1 MLLVLLGALVGVAS
15 AGMAVYART
24 SGVEVRAT
32 QATYMAEGA
41 GDQLMA
47 QLDAALAD
55 GVVTPS
61 DITALTVPTAPGFT
75 FTQTTSVA
83 GAPTTRVI
91 SRGAFAG
98 LYAFEQPMTVRVS
111 AADNSWNRSTVE
123 IGVTLQSIPIFQ
135 FGAFYDRDLEV
146 TNGPLLS
153 FTGWVH
159 SNKSVYLS
167 SPAADFYSLVTAAD
181 SVFWATKD
189 NGAVYGGVRIA
200 NSAGTLIPLDFDSRS
215 DPGATFPAQ
224 SNTKFNGRLMSG
236 ASGVRPL
243 RLPLPIGMQPDEL
256 IKPARTG
263 DSPDVAAVRMANKA
277 DLRIVV
283 DLAATITSICTQ
295 ATFIRTG
302 GRAPLGAACPGI
314 VTFVRDQFWDGRE
327 MRRPDVLNINLD
339 SLRSFVNAAPATRQV
354 SVLYVEFRNR
364 DSTGVDALRDYPAVR
379 ITDGD
384 ELPLPAITGDPGGMS
399 IVTNSAL
406 YVQGDF
412 NTISWK
418 PAALMADVTT
428 FLSNGW
434 SDAQSQVFPRPPTAV
449 ATAVNAA
456 LLTGNSETPCDIA
469 QCGSVQQFGGGLEN
483 LPRFIEDWG
492 GGTPPAL
499 GVAFSYT
506 GSLVALFA
514 SRQSTQPWGHSIN
527 TDAFGAGQ
535 RYYAPPQRNWTFDT
549 RFRNPLLLPPGTP
562 RLGSVMQ
569 VSYRNVYR

>member
-32 QATYMAEGA
+32 QTTYAAEGA

-47 QLDAALAD
+47 QLDAALSD
-55 GVVTPS
+55 GVITPS
-61 DITALTVPTAPGFT
+61 DISALSVPTAPGFT
-75 FTQTTSVA
+75 FTQTTNVI
-83 GAPTTRVI
+83 GAPITRII

-98 LYAFEQPMTVRVS
+98 LYAFEQPMTIRVT
-111 AADNSWNRSTVE
+111 AADNLWNRSSIE

-159 SNKSVYLS
+159 SNKNVYLS

-181 SVFWATKD
+181 SVFWTTKD
-189 NGAVYGGVRIA
+189 DGSVYGGVRIA
-200 NSAGTLIPLDFDSRS
+200 NSAGTLVPLDFDSRS
-215 DPGATFPAQ
+215 DPGAAAFVAK
-224 SNTKFNGRLMSG
+224 SNTKFDGRLMSG
-236 ASGVRPL
+236 ATGVRPL

-256 IKPARTG
+256 IKPARPG
-263 DSPDVAAVRMANKA
+263 DPPDVTAVRMANKA
-277 DLRIVV
+277 DLRIIV
-283 DLAATITSICTQ
+283 DLAVPYTNICAQ

-302 GRAPLGAACPGI
+302 GRAPLGGDCPGI
-314 VTFVRDQFWDGRE
+314 ITFVRDQFWDGRE
-327 MRRPDVLNINLD
+327 MRRPDVLNIDLAA
-339 SLRSFVNAAPATRQV
+339 LRTFVNASPTSRQV
-354 SVLYVEFRNR
+354 TVLYVEFRNR
-364 DSTGVDALRDYPAVR
+364 DSTGVDQLRDYPALRVVN
-379 ITDGD
+379 GD
-384 ELPLPAITGDPGGMS
+384 VLPLPAVPGDPGGMS

-412 NTISWK
+412 NTLSWK

-434 SDAQSQVFPRPPTAV
+434 DDTQSQVFPRPPTAV
-449 ATAVNAA
+449 ATTVNAA
-456 LLTGNSETPCDIA
+456 LLTGNSETPCDIVH
-469 QCGSVQQFGGGLEN
+469 CGGIQQFGGGLEN

-492 GGTPPAL
+492 GGTPPIP
-499 GVAFSYT
+499 GVAFNYT

-514 SRQSTQPWGHSIN
+514 SRQSTQPWGHSFN
-527 TDAFGAGQ
+527 GGQ

-569 VSYRNVYR
+569 VSYRNVYQ

>member
-1 MLLVLLGALVGVAS
+1 VAS

-24 SGVEVRAT
+24 AGVEVRASQT
-32 QATYMAEGA
+32 TYAAEGA

-47 QLDAALAD
+47 QLDAALSD
-55 GVVTPS
+55 GVITPS
-61 DITALTVPTAPGFT
+61 DISALSVPTAPGFT
-75 FTQTTSVA
+75 FTQSTSVT
-83 GAPTTRVI
+83 GSPNTRII

-98 LYAFEQPMTVRVS
+98 LYAFEQPMTISVT
-111 AADNSWNRSTVE
+111 AADASWNRSTIE

-146 TNGPLLS
+146 TNGPPLS

-181 SVFWATKD
+181 SVVWATKD
-189 NGAVYGGVRIA
+189 DGSVYGGVRIA
-200 NSAGTLIPLDFDSRS
+200 DGTGTLQVLDFDSRS
-215 DPGATFPAQ
+215 DPGASFVAKST
-224 SNTKFNGRLMSG
+224 TKFDGRLMSG
-236 ASGVRPL
+236 ESGVRPL

-256 IKPARTG
+256 IKPARLG
-263 DSPDVAAVRMANKA
+263 DSPDVTAVRMANKA

-283 DLAATITSICTQ
+283 DLNDPLADICAE

-302 GRAPLGAACPGI
+302 GRAAIPAAACAGI
-314 VTFVRDQFWDGRE
+314 FTFVRDQFWDGRE
-327 MRRPDVLNINLD
+327 RRRPDVLNVD
-339 SLRSFVNAAPATRQV
+339 MVALRAWVNAVPGPRQV
-354 SVLYVEFRNR
+354 SVLYVEFQNR
-364 DSTGVDALRDYPAVR
+364 DSTGVAVLRDYPALR
-379 ITDGD
+379 ITGGR
-384 ELPLPAITGDPGGMS
+384 ELPLPAVTGDPGGMS
-399 IVTNSAL
+399 IVTNAAL
-406 YVQGDF
+406 YVRGDF
-412 NTISWK
+412 NVDNWK

-434 SDAQSQVFPRPPTAV
+434 DDTQSQVYPRPPTAT
-449 ATAVNAA
+449 ATTVNAA
-456 LLTGNSETPCDIA
+456 LLTGNSETPCDIRH
-469 QCGSVQQFGGGLEN
+469 CGTIQQFGGGLEN

-492 GGTPPAL
+492 GGTPPL
-499 GVAFSYT
+499 PGVAFNYT

-514 SRQSTQPWGHSIN
+514 SRQSTQPWGHSLN
-527 TDAFGAGQ
+527 LDAFGTGQ

-569 VSYRNVYR
+569 VSYRNVYQ